1 MFNYSEDKFAGQE
14 CIQLSNG
21 TLTVHALKNAG
32 PRITGLQIN
41 GGNNLFAELPDSVKA
56 GDYILR
62 GGQRVWH
69 GPEDA
74 VRSYQADTD
83 PVKVEWSGGT
93 LFLIQPVEALTGIQ
107 KIMSVR
113 EGERSNELVVDHIL
127 TNHNQWPVKYTVW
140 PICQARAG
148 GFAILPLSLENT
160 GLLPNRRVVFWP
172 YASLRSE
179 NLFLGNEFIFVK
191 AAFKGAEK
199 TKVGWLNEGGWMGYS
214 LDRTLFIKKAK
225 FIPGGDYI
233 DLGCSME
240 CYCDVNCIELETTS
254 PLTEVPPGAS
264 ARHTETWSVIPDVD
278 LQMDE
283 DSVRSVVKTLGID

>member
-1 MFNYSEDKFAGQE
+1 MLKFTEVRFAGQD

-21 TLTVHALKNAG
+21 TLSLHALKNAG

-41 GGNNLFAELPDSVKA
+41 GGRNLFAELPDSIKA

-74 VRSYQADTD
+74 VRSYQLDTD

-93 LFLIQPVEALTGIQ
+93 LSLVQKVEVMTGIQ
-107 KIMSVR
+107 KTITIR
-113 EGERSNELVVDHIL
+113 EGKSSNELVVDHIL
-127 TNHNQWPVKYTVW
+127 TNHNLWPVKFTVW
-140 PICQARAG
+140 PICQARSG
-148 GFAILPLSLENT
+148 GFAILPLSRENT
-160 GLLPNRRVVFWP
+160 WLLPNRRVVFWP
-172 YASLRSE
+172 YANLCSE
-179 NLFLGNEFIFVK
+179 NLFLGNEYIFVK

-199 TKVGWLNEGGWMGYS
+199 TKVGWLNDRGWMGYY
-214 LDRTLFIKKAK
+214 LDRSLFIKKAE
-225 FIPGGDYI
+225 FIPGGEYI

-254 PLTEVPPGAS
+254 PLTEVQPGSS
-264 ARHTETWSVIPDVD
+264 AQHTETWSVFAEVD
-278 LQMDE
+278 LQMNE
-283 DSVRSVVKTLGID
+283 ESVRSVVKTLGID

>member
-1 MFNYSEDKFAGQE
+1 MLNYSEIKFAGQD

-21 TLTVHALKNAG
+21 TLTLHALKNAG
-32 PRITGLQIN
+32 PRIVGLQVN
-41 GGNNLFAELPDSVKA
+41 GGANLFAELDDSVRA

-69 GPEDA
+69 GPEDE

-93 LFLIQPVEALTGIQ
+93 LSIIQPVEALTGIQ
-107 KIMSVR
+107 KNMTVG
-113 EGERSNELVVDHIL
+113 EGEHPNELVVDHIL
-127 TNHNQWPVKYTVW
+127 TNHNLWPVKYTVW
-140 PICQARAG
+140 PICQARSG
-148 GFAILPLSLENT
+148 GFAILPLSRENT

-172 YASLRSE
+172 YANLRSE
-179 NLFLGNEFIFVK
+179 NLYLGNEYIFVK
-191 AAFKGAEK
+191 ASFSAGDR
-199 TKVGWLNEGGWMGYS
+199 TKVGWLNDRGWMGYS
-214 LDRTLFIKKAK
+214 LDHTLFIKKAK

-254 PLTEVPPGAS
+254 TLTEVPPGGS
-264 ARHTETWSVIPDVD
+264 ARHTETWSVFPDVD

-283 DSVRSVVKTLGID
+283 ESVRSVVKTLGID